1 MNKLA
6 AGFAV
11 LASIAAFAKA
21 WLVRGLE
28 RIMSSFVAVFA
39 TLSLGG
45 ALIGDPF
52 AEDTGWRV
60 TVIKGDTQ

>member
-1 MNKLA
+1 
-6 AGFAV
+6 
-11 LASIAAFAKA
+11 
-21 WLVRGLE
+21 
-28 RIMSSFVAVFA
+28 MSFLIVVAVFA

-45 ALIGDPF
+45 ALVGDPF